1 MSSSQKLKRVLGG
14 ILLRGGGGGG
24 GGGGG
29 VEVQAKVVEVVERG
43 GRSCRGEMLAVGV
56 PGAGDGGGGGGGE
69 RREEL

>member
-1 MSSSQKLKRVLGG
+1 M
-14 ILLRGGGGGG
+14 LRGGGG

-29 VEVQAKVVEVVERG
+29 VEVQATVVEVVERG